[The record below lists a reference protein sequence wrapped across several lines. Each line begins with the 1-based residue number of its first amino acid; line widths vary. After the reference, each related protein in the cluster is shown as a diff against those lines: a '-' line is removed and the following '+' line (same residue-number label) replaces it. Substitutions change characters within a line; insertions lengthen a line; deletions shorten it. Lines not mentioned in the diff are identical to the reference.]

1 MDPVEEPQDVG
12 VEDDKIDILGLD
24 ITLIEILPGEE
35 THPEASVYVTVY
47 IPELLTVIVDDVSV
61 VDHVFPVE

>member
-24 ITLIEILPGEE
+24 ITLIEILPCEE

-47 IPELLTVIVDDVSV
+47 TPELLTVIVEEVSV
-61 VDHVFPVE
+61 VDHVFPV